1 MTAETGAGGR
11 RLAVVSLHAHRPL
24 APRGE
29 RTRRLVERLEE
40 EWEVEVIAPPPSVS
54 TGGASGSGGSNRARR
69 LAAAAV
75 DRLLLDKWEP
85 WSAQRL
91 WRWRPRADAA
101 LLIGHP
107 VSPLVYAGRRLAAAG
122 IPYVIDEGDPWVIAN
137 PSPYSKGLSLWRG
150 RRAERRL
157 WAAAAGGV
165 LTTPQQAGRLTDLF
179 PALPTLVRPNGYD
192 PPPGPPPEPDRR
204 TDAAEL
210 RIAHFG
216 MLSSYRLDVR
226 PLLRRL
232 GESGRW
238 ARVVFAQFGDDFA
251 AMLADPPPGVEVE
264 LQPAYPWEQVVQ
276 RAAECDLA
284 VVIGNLNPDQ
294 LPSKAVQYSTLPVP
308 RLAVTG
314 LSTDD
319 ALAAYVSDKPG
330 WLAVAPEDP
339 DTVRAIEQHVSR
351 RWSEAELRPLPGE
364 AWPAV
369 ADSVAGFV
377 ARCTAATPRAGIG
390 P

>member
-1 MTAETGAGGR
+1 MSGAGPKP

-29 RTRRLVERLEE
+29 RTRRLVERLER
-40 EWEVEVIAPPPSVS
+40 EWEVELVAPPPSLS
-54 TGGASGSGGSNRARR
+54 TGGSSGGGGSNPARR

-85 WSAQRL
+85 WSAKRL
-91 WRWRPRADAA
+91 WRWRPEADAA

-122 IPYVIDEGDPWVIAN
+122 IPYVIDEGDPWVITN
-137 PSPYSKGLSLWRG
+137 PAPYSWGLSRWRG
-150 RRAERRL
+150 ARAERRL

-179 PALPTLVRPNGYD
+179 PELPTLVRPNGYD
-192 PPPGPPPEPDRR
+192 PPAAPLPEPPRR
-204 TDAAEL
+204 EGAGEL

-216 MLSSYRLDVR
+216 MISKYRLDLR
-226 PLLRRL
+226 PLLRGL
-232 GESGRW
+232 GGSGIWDRI
-238 ARVVFAQFGDDFA
+238 VFAQFGDDFA
-251 AMLADPPPGVEVE
+251 AMLADPPAGVEVE
-264 LQPAYPWEQVVQ
+264 LHPSYPWEQVVQ

-284 VVIGNLNPDQ
+284 MVLGNLNPDQ

-308 RLAVTG
+308 RLAVTEV
-314 LSTDD
+314 SPDD
-319 ALAAYVSDKPG
+319 ALAAYVAEKPG
-330 WLAVAPEDP
+330 WLAVAPDDP
-339 DTVRAIEQHVSR
+339 EAAAEIERHLAR
-351 RWSEAELRPLPGE
+351 RWDEASLRPPASE

-369 ADSVAGFV
+369 ADAEAEFV
-377 ARCTAATPRAGIG
+377 ARCVGPAGG
-390 P
+390 GMPA